1 MENKRN
7 LVDVLHE
14 AKVFYLATADAEPE
28 GKPHVRPFGA
38 VVRYDG
44 KTWFCTGK
52 WKNVYAQMMANAS
65 IEISATIDGEQGPE
79 IVRASGYAVFEDN
92 QGAKDAM
99 FEHMPELKKMYSDK
113 MDQFMVFYLNGQP
126 AKIYNMDGTVK
137 EEVEV
142 IKS

>member
-1 MENKRN
+1 MLAKRD
-7 LVDVLHE
+7 LVDVLQE

-52 WKNVYAQMMANAS
+52 WKNVYAQIMANAS
-65 IEISATIDGEQGPE
+65 IEISATIEGEGGLE

-99 FEHMPELKKMYSDK
+99 FERMPELMKMYADK
-113 MDQFMVFYLNGQP
+113 MDQFMVFYLIGQP
-126 AKIYNMDGTVK
+126 AKIYSMDGNVR

-142 IKS
+142 IKR